1 MACKKY
7 IIIFQ
12 CCTKRVISKFY
23 ESQCRSS
30 ARLNNPEKQLRIR
43 CYSFPLATTSNSPLQ
58 EQKMRRFL
66 RIATYLS
73 CVERYKM
80 RSHDAF
86 KTDWRFIVNNLQRC
100 TVRINCD
107 QEEEEEEEEEKE
119 EEEDR
124 TWGDQGKRWF
134 FGSLWPRSWHCLVAF
149 ILLQVRSTFCFLTV
163 C

>member
-43 CYSFPLATTSNSPLQ
+43 CYSFPLATTGHPIPL
-58 EQKMRRFL
+58 L

-107 QEEEEEEEEEKE
+107 QEEEEEEEKE